1 MDFVSDEELDA
12 LFGPPLSDAD
22 APPESGAPPDT
33 DSAEFAGLPLA
44 AKQAAVMHELADRL
58 KELRD
63 QKAEADELVKK
74 LNAEID
80 DVNKRLA
87 DLMAGTETQNFT
99 RAGTMFALTSKTR
112 ASAAGGRKDE
122 LFAALRKEGF
132 GDMIYETVNA
142 NTLSSFVNE
151 QIAENNDTLPDW
163 LTGLVNVYEQTAVSV
178 RKAAKKSKK

>member
-1 MDFVSDEELDA
+1 MDFVSNDELNA
-12 LFGPPLSDAD
+12 LFDPPLSDAD
-22 APPESGAPPDT
+22 IPVADGASADAELAQLESVSP
-33 DSAEFAGLPLA
+33 A
-44 AKQAAVMHELADRL
+44 ARQAAVMHELADRL

-63 QKAEADELVKK
+63 QKSEADELVKN
-74 LNAEID
+74 LNAQID

-87 DLMAGTETQNFT
+87 DLMAETETQNFT
-99 RAGTMFALTSKTR
+99 RAGTMFSLTTKTR

-122 LFAALRKEGF
+122 LFAALRQEGF

-151 QIAENNDTLPDW
+151 QIAENEDVLPDW
-163 LTGLVNVYEQTAVSV
+163 LNGLVNVYEQTAVSV

>member
-1 MDFVSDEELDA
+1 MGFVSDEELSA

-22 APPESGAPPDT
+22 APPDNAPVDL
-33 DSAEFAGLPLA
+33 DSADFADLPLA
-44 AKQAAVMHELADRL
+44 ARQAAVMHDLADRL
-58 KELRD
+58 KDLRE
-63 QKAEADELVKK
+63 QKAEADELVKS
-74 LNAEID
+74 LNAQID

-99 RAGTMFALTSKTR
+99 RAGTMFSLTTKTR
-112 ASAAGGRKDE
+112 ASAAGGRKEE
-122 LFAALRKEGF
+122 LFAALREEGF

-151 QIAENNDTLPDW
+151 QIAENDDTLPKW
-163 LTGLVNVYEQTAVSV
+163 LEGLVNVYEQTAVSV